1 MITMCIHICAFT
13 SSRSPLPPGG
23 HCLGEL
29 LAGERSECAVWWG
42 QDVWSG
48 QGRAQGLSGVLH

>member
-1 MITMCIHICAFT
+1 MFVAGRGITEVAQI
-13 SSRSPLPPGG
+13 PGG

-29 LAGERSECAVWWG
+29 LAGERSECAVWRG